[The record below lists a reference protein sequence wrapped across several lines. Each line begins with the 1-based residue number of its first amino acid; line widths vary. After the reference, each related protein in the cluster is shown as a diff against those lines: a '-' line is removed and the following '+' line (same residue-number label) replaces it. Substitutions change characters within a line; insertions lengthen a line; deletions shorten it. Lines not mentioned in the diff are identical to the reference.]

1 MKKSH
6 ADMMQQ
12 ILDTIQEPHFPDRS
26 VNILDFGAQSDT
38 DTCQTAAIQAA
49 IDTLAAQ
56 GGGTVIVPSGR
67 FLTGALHLKSGINL
81 HLQNEDSTLLFIPV
95 PTEEHYPLT
104 FCHWE
109 ATPCYNFSPL
119 IYAIDAHD
127 IGLTGRGTLDGQSSV
142 ENWWGWHC
150 SVEHAWSAE
159 VVDLQNDDR
168 LETRRM
174 NVEGVPV
181 EERVFGNG
189 HYLRPNFVQ
198 PIRCERILLEG
209 VTLKRSPMWQL
220 NPVECS
226 HITVRGMTLS
236 ASGPNS
242 DGCDPESCNYVLIEN
257 CTFDTGDDCIAVKA
271 GRDRDGR
278 NASPCQ
284 NIVIRNNVFADGHGG
299 IALGSE
305 MSGGI
310 KHLYAD
316 KNLFESPNLTYVLR
330 FKTNARRGG
339 YIQNIWLHDTV
350 ATAVGAAAVHATM
363 LYEDGR
369 NGDFLPTF
377 SDICIENLKAD
388 GGDYGIFL
396 EAFPE
401 VPITGLVLRNI
412 QIENTQTPL
421 RAMNWEAPIL
431 SDVTINGLTYPRPT
445 ETRILG
451 VPKAGAAVQADCL
464 YLGGNP
470 DEMTYRWY
478 LSDDAS
484 ALLPDSQTMPEPF
497 AEGALVTLPA
507 DCTGRFLT
515 LLAKA
520 PNGETCSSIVYQ
532 ILPADAAETS
542 LEWLT
547 SRRFLPVDFTV
558 PERDITRIEISR
570 ILYPLCHN
578 GLRTAFDQADS
589 DIIAD
594 VLAQRRMSNVG
605 GEFKPEDPVS
615 RLIMA
620 TIAMQSCGVMYKNAS
635 TTMPVCTDVD
645 DVLVSMGTNV
655 ARALYFNFMELDEN
669 NAFLPNQNVTWQE
682 AIDSLKKVIF
692 FAGY

>member
-1 MKKSH
+1 MSQPH
-6 ADMMQQ
+6 AAMMQQ
-12 ILDTIQEPHFPDRS
+12 ILNEIQEPHFPDRS
-26 VNILDFGAQSDT
+26 VSILDFGAKPNT
-38 DTCQTAAIQAA
+38 DTCQTTAIQAA

-81 HLQNEDSTLLFIPV
+81 HLPEEDSILLFIPE

-142 ENWWGWHC
+142 DNWWGWHR
-150 SVEHAWSAE
+150 SVEHAWSGE

-168 LETRRM
+168 METRRM
-174 NVEGVPV
+174 NMEGVPV
-181 EERVFGNG
+181 SERIFGNG

-198 PIRCERILLEG
+198 PIRCERVLLEG

-236 ASGPNS
+236 ACGPNS

-310 KHLYAD
+310 KNLYAD

-369 NGDFLPTF
+369 NGEFLPTF

-412 QIENTQTPL
+412 QIENTQTPM

-451 VPKAGAAVQADCL
+451 VPKAGSSVQADCL

-470 DEMTYRWY
+470 DDMKYFWY
-478 LSDDAS
+478 LAENAS
-484 ALLPDSQTMPEPF
+484 ALLPDSACRPEAF
-497 AEGALVTLPA
+497 AEGSLVTLPA
-507 DCTGRFLT
+507 DSTGRFLT
-515 LLAKA
+515 LLAQA
-520 PNGETCSSIVYQ
+520 PNGETCNSIVYQ
-532 ILPADAAETS
+532 ILPADSAETS

-547 SRRFLPVDFTV
+547 SRRFLPADFAV
-558 PERDITRIEISR
+558 PEREITRIEVSR

-578 GLRTAFDQADS
+578 GLRTAFDTNDA
-589 DIIAD
+589 DIITD
-594 VLAQRRMSNVG
+594 VLAQKRMSNVD

-635 TTMPVCTDVD
+635 TTMPVCSDVE

-655 ARALYFNFMELDEN
+655 ARALYFGFMELDAD
-669 NAFLPNQNVTWQE
+669 NAFLPNKNVTWQE
-682 AIDSLKKVIF
+682 ALDSLKKVIF